1 MNLAS
6 GQASH
11 EHRGRRGGTA
21 WRRGVPAGGGT
32 GQAGEFVRPLAATDT
47 GTYRDGMA
55 GLPIV
60 GVDIPD
66 PAVSQTAHVPK
77 PAWLRVKAPGSGKT
91 SELRALL
98 AERRLHTVCSS
109 AACPN
114 MGECWSAGTATFM
127 ILGNECTRA
136 CRFCDVKT
144 AARPNPVDLDEPERM
159 AEASA
164 LMGLKHVVITSV
176 ARDDLDDGGA
186 RHFAR
191 CLRAVRAR
199 LPDVT
204 LEVLTPDFLGSQDS
218 ISTVLEA
225 LLEGG
230 KPAVFNHNVETSE
243 RLTPKI
249 RSGAVYRRSLEVLQT
264 AKRLRPEVRT
274 KTGMMLGLGETDD
287 EVIQTIKD
295 ARAHDVDIL
304 TLGQYLRPSSWN
316 HEVMRYVPPAQFD
329 EFAAFARTLG
339 FAHVEAG
346 PLVRSSYHAER
357 GVG

>member
-1 MNLAS
+1 MAS
-6 GQASH
+6 
-11 EHRGRRGGTA
+11 
-21 WRRGVPAGGGT
+21 
-32 GQAGEFVRPLAATDT
+32 
-47 GTYRDGMA
+47 
-55 GLPIV
+55 LPIV
-60 GVDIPD
+60 DVDVP
-66 PAVSQTAHVPK
+66 VSSAGARTAR
-77 PAWLRVKAPGSGKT
+77 PAWLRVQAPGSGKT
-91 SELRALL
+91 SELRQLL

-114 MGECWSAGTATFM
+114 MGDCWSAGTATFM

-144 AARPNPVDLDEPERM
+144 AASPSSVDLDEPERL
-159 AEASA
+159 AEAA
-164 LMGLKHVVITSV
+164 VLMGLKHVVITSV

-199 LPDVT
+199 LPSAT
-204 LEVLTPDFLGSQDS
+204 LEVLVPDFLGSEES
-218 ISTVLEA
+218 IETVLTA
-225 LLEGG
+225 LLESGR
-230 KPAVFNHNVETSE
+230 PAVFNHNVETCE

-249 RSGAVYRRSLEVLQT
+249 RSGAVYRRSLTLLQT
-264 AKRLRPEVRT
+264 AKRQRPEIRT

-287 EVIQTIKD
+287 EIIATIKD

-316 HEVMRYVPPAQFD
+316 HEVVRYVTPEQFN
-329 EFAAFARTLG
+329 ELGAFARTLG
-339 FAHVEAG
+339 FAHVESG

-357 GVG
+357 GVSPT

>member
-1 MNLAS
+1 
-6 GQASH
+6 
-11 EHRGRRGGTA
+11 
-21 WRRGVPAGGGT
+21 
-32 GQAGEFVRPLAATDT
+32 
-47 GTYRDGMA
+47 MA

-60 GVDIPD
+60 DNDIPAP
-66 PAVSQTAHVPK
+66 PAAPAAPSPVQPR
-77 PAWLRVKAPGSGKT
+77 PAWLRVKAPGGGKT
-91 SELRALL
+91 GELRALL

-114 MGECWSAGTATFM
+114 MGDCWAAGTATFM

-144 AARPNPVDLDEPERM
+144 AALPGAVDLDEPERL
-159 AEASA
+159 AEAA
-164 LMGLKHVVITSV
+164 VLMGLKHVVITSV

-199 LPDVT
+199 LPAAT
-204 LEVLTPDFLGSQDS
+204 LEVLTPDFLGSEDA
-218 ISTVLEA
+218 IAVVLEA

-230 KPAVFNHNVETSE
+230 RPAVFNHNVETSE

-249 RSGAVYRRSLEVLQT
+249 RSGAVYRRSLAVLQA
-264 AKRLRPEVRT
+264 AKRLRPEVKT
-274 KTGMMLGLGETDD
+274 KTGMMLGLGETDE
-287 EVIQTIKD
+287 EVIQTIRD

-316 HEVMRYVPPAQFD
+316 HEVMRYVPPQQFD
-329 EFAAFARTLG
+329 EFAAFARRLG
-339 FAHVEAG
+339 FHHVESG

-357 GVG
+357 GV

>member
-1 MNLAS
+1 MAS
-6 GQASH
+6 
-11 EHRGRRGGTA
+11 
-21 WRRGVPAGGGT
+21 
-32 GQAGEFVRPLAATDT
+32 
-47 GTYRDGMA
+47 
-55 GLPIV
+55 LPII
-60 GVDIPD
+60 GVDVPD
-66 PAVSQTAHVPK
+66 AAPAQTPGPSSDPRAPK
-77 PAWLRVKAPGSGKT
+77 PSWLRVQAPGSGKT

-114 MGECWSAGTATFM
+114 MGDCWAVGTATFM

-144 AARPNPVDLDEPERM
+144 SVSPNAVDLDEPARL
-159 AEASA
+159 AEAA
-164 LMGLKHVVITSV
+164 VLMKLKHVVITSV

-191 CLRAVRAR
+191 CLRAVREA
-199 LPDVT
+199 LPSST
-204 LEVLTPDFLGSQDS
+204 LEVLVPDFQGNEDS
-218 ISTVLEA
+218 ITTVLDA
-225 LLEGG
+225 LLEGQ
-230 KPAVFNHNVETSE
+230 KAAVFNHNVETCE

-249 RSGAVYRRSLEVLQT
+249 RSGAVYKRSLQVLQA
-264 AKRLRPEVRT
+264 AKRLRPQIRT
-274 KTGMMLGLGETDD
+274 KTGMMLGLGETDE
-287 EVIQTIKD
+287 EVITTIKD

-316 HEVMRYVPPAQFD
+316 HEVMRYVPPEKFTELGTWAKS
-329 EFAAFARTLG
+329 LG

-357 GVG
+357 GVAP

>member
-1 MNLAS
+1 M
-6 GQASH
+6 
-11 EHRGRRGGTA
+11 
-21 WRRGVPAGGGT
+21 P
-32 GQAGEFVRPLAATDT
+32 
-47 GTYRDGMA
+47 

-66 PAVSQTAHVPK
+66 PSVSQTALVRK
-77 PAWLRVKAPGSGKT
+77 PEWLRVKAPGAGKT
-91 SELRALL
+91 TELQALLRA
-98 AERRLHTVCSS
+98 RRLHTVCSS

-144 AARPNPVDLDEPERM
+144 SVSPNAVDLDEPARL
-159 AEASA
+159 AEAA
-164 LMGLKHVVITSV
+164 VLMGLKHVVITSV

-191 CLRAVRAR
+191 CLQAVREQ
-199 LPDVT
+199 LPDAT
-204 LEVLTPDFLGSQDS
+204 LEVLTPDFLGSES
-218 ISTVLEA
+218 AILTVLEA
-225 LLEGG
+225 LLAGG
-230 KPAVFNHNVETSE
+230 KPAVFNHNVETCE

-249 RSGAVYRRSLEVLQT
+249 RSGAVYRRSLQVLQT
-264 AKRLRPEVRT
+264 AKRLRPTIRT
-274 KTGMMLGLGETDD
+274 KTGIMLGLGETDD
-287 EVIQTIKD
+287 EVLQTIRD

-304 TLGQYLRPSSWN
+304 TIGQYLRPSAWN
-316 HEVMRYVPPAQFD
+316 HEVMRYVPPEQFK
-329 EFAAFARTLG
+329 AFGDYARGLG

-357 GVG
+357 GVSG

>member
-1 MNLAS
+1 MAS
-6 GQASH
+6 
-11 EHRGRRGGTA
+11 
-21 WRRGVPAGGGT
+21 
-32 GQAGEFVRPLAATDT
+32 
-47 GTYRDGMA
+47 
-55 GLPIV
+55 LPIL
-60 GVDIPD
+60 GVDAGSPSV
-66 PAVSQTAHVPK
+66 AVSSGTPAPGSR
-77 PAWLRVKAPGSGKT
+77 PAWLRVQAPGSGKT
-91 SELRALL
+91 SELRQLL

-114 MGECWSAGTATFM
+114 MGDCWSAGTATFM

-144 AARPNPVDLDEPERM
+144 AAQPNAVDLDEPERL
-159 AEASA
+159 AEAA
-164 LMGLKHVVITSV
+164 VLMGLKHVVITSV

-199 LPDVT
+199 LPAAT
-204 LEVLTPDFLGSQDS
+204 LEVLVPDFLGSEDS
-218 ISTVLEA
+218 IATVLEA
-225 LLEGG
+225 LLESGAASPKKG
-230 KPAVFNHNVETSE
+230 AVFNHNVETCE

-249 RSGAVYRRSLEVLQT
+249 RSGAVYRRSLVLLQT
-264 AKRLRPEVRT
+264 AKRMRPDVRT

-287 EVIQTIKD
+287 EIVQTIRD

-316 HEVMRYVPPAQFD
+316 HEVVRYVSPQQFT
-329 EFAAFARTLG
+329 ELGAFARTLG
-339 FAHVEAG
+339 FAHVESG

-357 GVG
+357 GVSAG

>member
-1 MNLAS
+1 M
-6 GQASH
+6 
-11 EHRGRRGGTA
+11 
-21 WRRGVPAGGGT
+21 P
-32 GQAGEFVRPLAATDT
+32 
-47 GTYRDGMA
+47 

-60 GVDIPD
+60 GVDVPD
-66 PAVSQTAHVPK
+66 PSVSQTALERK
-77 PAWLRVKAPGSGKT
+77 PPWLRVKAPGGGRT
-91 SELRALL
+91 GELRALL

-114 MGECWSAGTATFM
+114 MGDCWAAGTATFM

-144 AARPNPVDLDEPERM
+144 APMPQAVDLDEPERL
-159 AEASA
+159 AEAA
-164 LMGLKHVVITSV
+164 VLMGLKHVVITSV

-199 LPDVT
+199 LPDAT
-204 LEVLTPDFLGSQDS
+204 LEVLTPDFLGSEDS
-218 ISTVLEA
+218 IAVVLDA

-230 KPAVFNHNVETSE
+230 RPAVFNHNVETSE
-243 RLTPKI
+243 RLTPRI
-249 RSGAVYRRSLEVLQT
+249 RSGAVYRRSLQVLQT
-264 AKRLRPEVRT
+264 AKRLRPAVKT

-287 EVIQTIKD
+287 EVRQTIAD

-304 TLGQYLRPSSWN
+304 TLGQYLRPSAWN
-316 HEVMRYVPPAQFD
+316 HPVMRYVTPAQFED
-329 EFAAFARTLG
+329 FAVFARGLG
-339 FAHVEAG
+339 FHHVESG

-357 GVG
+357 GV